1 MALDAVFFDLGDTLF
16 DFAPVDPRAVFEQ
29 GALSTYDYLKRRGHS
44 LPPFRR
50 YFRMHY
56 NAVRWAYLWAFIRRR
71 EFDTLG
77 LVRRLCRRMNVPMAD
92 GEAAHLAWLCYQ
104 PLIDHTTVADDVIE
118 TLQFLQAQGLK
129 LALISNTFVPPF
141 ALDKH
146 LEMTGLLPF
155 FPVRVYSS
163 EVRYRKPH
171 RRIFQIALER
181 SGVSADRTLFVGDII
196 RTDMKG
202 ARRVG
207 MTTVLRQPGL
217 NGRRHRTVDY
227 AIQHIGQLRQIIAAL
242 MNGQAMAAS
251 T

>member
-1 MALDAVFFDLGDTLF
+1 MALEAVFFDLGDTLF
-16 DFAPVDPRAVFEQ
+16 DFAPVDTRAVFEQ
-29 GALSTYDYLKRRGHS
+29 GALSTYDCLKRRGHS

-56 NAVRWAYLWAFIRRR
+56 NAVRWAYVWAFIRRR

-77 LVRRLCRRMNVPMAD
+77 LVRKLCNRMHVPTAD
-92 GEAAHLAWLCYQ
+92 GDLAELAWRCYQ
-104 PLIDHTTVADDVIE
+104 PLIDHTTVADDVVG
-118 TLQFLQAQGLK
+118 TLQFLQERGLK

-146 LEMTGLLPF
+146 LEMTGLLSY

-163 EVRYRKPH
+163 EVRYRKPD
-171 RRIFQIALER
+171 RRIFQIAMQR
-181 SGVSADRTLFVGDII
+181 AGVSAQRTLFIGDMI

-207 MTTVLRQPGL
+207 MTTVLRQPGV

-227 AIQHIGQLRQIIAAL
+227 VIQRIGQLRNIVQAM
-242 MNGQAMAAS
+242 MNGQAVATAR
-251 T
+251 